1 MSQRDLQHPH
11 EAAHEAAH
19 ESAHEHAHEPDHAP
33 RPAPPALPDDPVSA
47 RGQHANLSR
56 RGLLRGLAGVG
67 GLFAAEGLL
76 RNTPSLGARGGF
88 GGAPL
93 LPLAFGQQGGRAP
106 APDDRYYI
114 FCYFNGGW
122 DILLGLDPRDPRV
135 FSEERRRV
143 TLIQPGYANLAGVG
157 RDVIR
162 ASTGVTFG
170 PHIGELARHADR
182 LAVVRGMSM
191 DTLTHEAGRRRF
203 LTGKPP
209 SGLQARGSSATTWL
223 AAHLGAGEP
232 IPNLALQVESFNSGD
247 LPNYASALVVGNSD
261 DLLRTLTP
269 TEPALPPLVAR
280 QVSAS
285 LSDAAACDGATR
297 SAFWRAA
304 EEGRQK
310 ALEMTQGGFASRF
323 DLRRPEFAELRA
335 SYGINAVNDSVEVRG
350 ALAVQ
355 AITSGMS
362 RCVSVQVAGGLDTHF
377 ENWETDQ
384 GLNQER
390 GFRVVARMVDD
401 LARREYK
408 GTGRSWLDH
417 TVLVGFSEFS
427 RTPLLNDAGGRDHAL
442 TNACFLLGGRV
453 RGGAVV
459 GRSSDVGMQPV
470 GVDLRTG
477 EAQPA
482 GAGEVVRPE
491 HVLQTLYREVGV
503 PEARA
508 NLGVAP
514 IAALLS

>member
-1 MSQRDLQHPH
+1 MSQHDHDH
-11 EAAHEAAH
+11 D
-19 ESAHEHAHEPDHAP
+19 HEHNTHTREQSPP
-33 RPAPPALPDDPVSA
+33 LTPVTEPAPALEPTSA
-47 RGQHANLSR
+47 RGQRESLSR
-56 RGLLRGLAGVG
+56 RSLLRGLAGVS

-76 RNTPSLGARGGF
+76 RKTPTLGVSGGF
-88 GGAPL
+88 GGSNL
-93 LPLAFGQQGGRAP
+93 LPLAFGQTAAQP
-106 APDDRYYI
+106 PSVNDRYYI

-135 FSEERRRV
+135 FSDERRRV
-143 TLIQPGYANLAGVG
+143 TLIQPGYANLNGVG
-157 RDVIR
+157 RDVIYG
-162 ASTGVTFG
+162 STGVMFG

-191 DTLTHEAGRRRF
+191 DTLTHESGRRRF

-209 SGLQARGSSATTWL
+209 SGLQARGSSAGTWL
-223 AAHLGAGEP
+223 AAHLGASQP
-232 IPNLALQVESFNSGD
+232 IPNLALQVESFNNGE
-247 LPNYASALVVGNSD
+247 LPNYASALRVNNTD

-269 TEPALPPLVAR
+269 TDPALPPLVAR

-285 LSDAAACDGATR
+285 LTDAASCDAASR

-304 EEGRQK
+304 EEARQK
-310 ALEMTQGGFASRF
+310 SLEMTQGGFAARF
-323 DLRRPEFAELRA
+323 DLRRAEFAELRS
-335 SYGINAVNDSVEVRG
+335 SYGITTVNDSVEVRG

-390 GFRVVARMVDD
+390 GFKVVARMVDD

-427 RTPLLNDAGGRDHAL
+427 RTPMLNDAGGRDHAL

-453 RGGAVV
+453 RGGAVI
-459 GRSSDVGMQPV
+459 GSSSDVGMQPMA
-470 GVDLRTG
+470 VDLATG
-477 EAQPA
+477 AALRDPA
-482 GAGEVVRPE
+482 AGQVVRPE
-491 HVLQTLYREVGV
+491 HVLQTLYHEVGIPESRADLRV
-503 PEARA
+503 P
-508 NLGVAP
+508 P